1 MVQLKA
7 GRIGCCRIIIY
18 STTLVLLVFL
28 QQVYTF
34 CPSIC
39 TCEGDPNMRTWCI
52 GAGLDVVPIQLNP
65 EMRYIN
71 LTANRI
77 TSVHFTLT
85 FYYKLEV
92 LDLSLN
98 RIEALGSRNFDTQE
112 NLRTLNLSGNAINT
126 LPKDALR
133 GLKRLQTLQLT
144 NNRIETVHPAA
155 FHDLR
160 NLIELDLTGN
170 AITSLEPGTL
180 RHLYSLE
187 VLSFQNNQLL
197 EVPYE
202 RNLEHLARLQLLD
215 LSINLLEYIGN
226 DSFVGLRELRTLRLG
241 GNVLSELD
249 SGAFHGLTALKV
261 LDVVDNN
268 LTVVP
273 TQQLSKLCNLTY
285 LSLSGNYFTAL
296 PAVAFQNLWQL
307 QQLHLDRLDRLERID
322 VRAFADNA
330 NLRIL
335 TLDDNPSFASLP
347 LRLFHG
353 NPALAEVSMRRNAL
367 TRLDAV
373 HFPLDRLQRLE
384 LAGNPLVCNC
394 SLLWLWRLTTGYGLH
409 EADFRLIVPAAAAA
423 AALITSSSASAS
435 VQEQRDEDEG
445 PLRHHQYHRQQQ
457 QQHGG
462 DSGGPLRIDR
472 DEIGC
477 DWYEDGHRTRHL
489 LRTLSESDMHCPTH
503 LLTVLSAVLSL
514 LLVLATG
521 ASVLY
526 VLRQSKRRKRLLT
539 DDDDVRRKV
548 TVGGLGDLVA
558 VPHPQKVDKLE
569 LERYLAQQ
577 QSLVHEYRALRAPW
591 ELATSGSGALPVKE
605 DLSRYGSVT
614 SRVDAGSREATTTD
628 HYESLDFYQQQH
640 QHQHQQ
646 QQPAPAPQKR
656 TLSRPHIVF
665 V

>member
-1 MVQLKA
+1 MVTPWA
-7 GRIGCCRIIIY
+7 SCRIIIY

-28 QQVYTF
+28 LPQVYSF

-65 EMRYIN
+65 EVRYIN

-77 TSVHFTLT
+77 TNVHFTLT
-85 FYYKLEV
+85 FYNKLEL

-112 NLRTLNLSGNAINT
+112 HLRALNLSGNAIAT
-126 LPKDALR
+126 IPKDALR
-133 GLKRLQTLQLT
+133 GLKRLQTLRLG
-144 NNRIETVHPAA
+144 NNRIETLHPAA

-170 AITSLEPGTL
+170 ALTSLEPGTL

-202 RNLEHLARLQLLD
+202 RNLEHLGRLQLLD
-215 LSINLLEYIGN
+215 LSVNLLEYIGN

-241 GNVLSELD
+241 GNILTELD
-249 SGAFHGLTALKV
+249 VGAFHGLTGLKA

-268 LTVVP
+268 FTVVP
-273 TQQLSKLCNLTY
+273 TLQLSKLCNLTY

-296 PAVAFQNLWQL
+296 PPVAFLNLVQL

-322 VRAFADNA
+322 VRAFVDNA

-353 NPALAEVSMRRNAL
+353 NPVLTEVSVRRNAL
-367 TRLDAV
+367 VRLDAV
-373 HFPLDRLQRLE
+373 HFPLDRLERLE

-394 SLLWLWRLTTGYGLH
+394 SLLWLWRLATGYGLQD

-423 AALITSSSASAS
+423 TAALITSSSP
-435 VQEQRDEDEG
+435 QDE
-445 PLRHHQYHRQQQ
+445 PHHHHHRQGAL
-457 QQHGG
+457 H
-462 DSGGPLRIDR
+462 IDR

-477 DWYEDGHRTRHL
+477 DWYEDGRRTRHL
-489 LRTLSESDMHCPTH
+489 LRTLAEADMHCPTH
-503 LLTVLSAVLSL
+503 LLTVVSAVLSV

-521 ASVLY
+521 GSVLY
-526 VLRQSKRRKRLLT
+526 VLRQSKRRKRLLMA
-539 DDDDVRRKV
+539 DEDDVRRTKSG
-548 TVGGLGDLVA
+548 GGLGTADRSL
-558 VPHPQKVDKLE
+558 PHPQKVDKLE

-591 ELATSGSGALPVKE
+591 ELGGALPVKE
-605 DLSRYGSVT
+605 DLSKYGSVT
-614 SRVDAGSREATTTD
+614 NRMATGAGPQTTTD
-628 HYESLDFYQQQH
+628 HYESLDFYQQQ
-640 QHQHQQ
+640 QQQ
-646 QQPAPAPQKR
+646 QQPQQQQQKR

>member
-1 MVQLKA
+1 MVHLAKA
-7 GRIGCCRIIIY
+7 GIGCCRIIIY

-112 NLRTLNLSGNAINT
+112 NLRTLNLSGNAIT
-126 LPKDALR
+126 ILPKDALR

-197 EVPYE
+197 EVPYG

-249 SGAFHGLTALKV
+249 SGAFHGLTGLKV

-273 TQQLSKLCNLTY
+273 TLQLSKLCNLTY
-285 LSLSGNYFTAL
+285 LSLSGNYFTVL
-296 PAVAFQNLWQL
+296 PAVAFQNLFQL

-322 VRAFADNA
+322 VRTFVDNA

-353 NPALAEVSMRRNAL
+353 NPALEEISMRRNAL

-409 EADFRLIVPAAAAA
+409 DSADFRLIVPAAAAA
-423 AALITSSSASAS
+423 AALITSSSASS
-435 VQEQRDEDEG
+435 SPSTSTEQQDDEG
-445 PLRHHQYHRQQQ
+445 VHRHHQYHRQQLH
-457 QQHGG
+457 HGG
-462 DSGGPLRIDR
+462 GGGPLRIDR

-503 LLTVLSAVLSL
+503 LLTVISAVLSV

-548 TVGGLGDLVA
+548 TVGGLGDLA

-591 ELATSGSGALPVKE
+591 ELATTGSALPVKE

-614 SRVDAGSREATTTD
+614 SAGPGTRPEATNTTD

-640 QHQHQQ
+640 QQQ
-646 QQPAPAPQKR
+646 QQPAPQQKR

>member
-1 MVQLKA
+1 MVQLK
-7 GRIGCCRIIIY
+7 GGIGCCRIIIY

-112 NLRTLNLSGNAINT
+112 NLRTLNLSGNAIT
-126 LPKDALR
+126 SLPKDALR

-197 EVPYE
+197 EIPYE

-273 TQQLSKLCNLTY
+273 TLQLSKLCNLTY
-285 LSLSGNYFTAL
+285 LSLSGNYFSVL
-296 PAVAFQNLWQL
+296 PAVAFQNLFQL

-322 VRAFADNA
+322 VRAFVDNT

-353 NPALAEVSMRRNAL
+353 NPALVEISMRRNAL

-373 HFPLDRLQRLE
+373 HLPLDRLQRLE

-394 SLLWLWRLTTGYGLH
+394 SLLWLWRLTTGYGLPT

-423 AALITSSSASAS
+423 AALITSSSSSTSPSA
-435 VQEQRDEDEG
+435 VQEQNEEG
-445 PLRHHQYHRQQQ
+445 PHRQHQYHRQQH
-457 QQHGG
+457 QHHH
-462 DSGGPLRIDR
+462 GGPLRIDR

-503 LLTVLSAVLSL
+503 LLTVISAVLSV

-548 TVGGLGDLVA
+548 TVNGLGGDLA

-591 ELATSGSGALPVKE
+591 ELTTTGGGGGGALPVKE

-614 SRVDAGSREATTTD
+614 SAGPIGTHREATTTD
-628 HYESLDFYQQQH
+628 HYESLDFYQHQQ
-640 QHQHQQ
+640 QQ
-646 QQPAPAPQKR
+646 QQPAPQQKR